1 MSVTT
6 LTSFAAPDR
15 ALTNSPIDVAV
26 VLPTYNEGK
35 NIPEVI
41 ARVRSVLEGLS
52 WEMIFVDDDSPD
64 GTAEAILEYAKQDRR
79 IRLVQRVGRRGLSS
93 ACIEGMLATSANYI
107 AVMDADQQHD
117 ETILPKMLAR
127 LREEELDIVVGTRNA
142 DGGSMGQFSA
152 KRVLLSRLG
161 RRISKSVC
169 HCELSDPMSGFF
181 LLRRGFLMDVVRR
194 LQGEGFKILVDLLAS
209 AERRVRV
216 GEIGYRFR
224 LRKYGES
231 KLDLL
236 TAVEYLFLIVNKLT
250 GGVVPTRF
258 AVFALIGAT
267 GVVVHLA
274 CLAAMLYGLHFGFV
288 ASQTVATCVAM
299 TENFFLNNLI
309 TYRDQRLRGMS
320 MVSGLVSFWLACSFG
335 AWANV
340 SFAHS
345 LLNLGLPWYG
355 AGLGGV
361 VLSSVWNY
369 SVSNLF
375 TWKRLQ
381 PRREGGAREEI
392 EIFSRE
398 VEPLP

>member
-1 MSVTT
+1 MSVRD
-6 LTSFAAPDR
+6 LNSSALPDDG
-15 ALTNSPIDVAV
+15 LTNSSVDVAV
-26 VLPTYNEGK
+26 VLPTYNERP
-35 NIPEVI
+35 NITEVI
-41 ARVRSVLEGLS
+41 ARVKSVLAGLS

-64 GTAEAILEYAKQDRR
+64 GTAEVIREYARRDRR
-79 IRLVQRVGRRGLSS
+79 IRLVHRVGRRGLSS
-93 ACIEGMLATSANYI
+93 ACIEGMLATSATYI

-117 ETILPKMLAR
+117 ETVLPKMLAR
-127 LREEELDIVVGTRNA
+127 VREEGLDIVVATRNA
-142 DGGSMGQFSA
+142 DGGSMGQFCA

-161 RRISKSVC
+161 RKISRSVC

-181 LLRRGFLMDVVRR
+181 LLDRRFLMEVVHR
-194 LQGEGFKILVDLLAS
+194 LQGEGFKILVDILAS
-209 AERRVRV
+209 AERPVRV
-216 GEIGYRFR
+216 GEIGYSFR
-224 LRKYGES
+224 MRKYGES

-236 TAVEYLFLIVNKLT
+236 TAVEYLFLIVNKAT

-258 AVFALIGAT
+258 AVFALVGAT
-267 GVVVHLA
+267 GVLVHLA
-274 CLAAMLYGLHFGFV
+274 CLAGMLYGFHFGFV

-392 EIFSRE
+392 EIFSGE

>member
-15 ALTNSPIDVAV
+15 ALTNSPIDVA
-26 VLPTYNEGK
+26 PTYNEGK

-64 GTAEAILEYAKQDRR
+64 GTAAAILEYARSDRR

-93 ACIEGMLATSANYI
+93 ACIEGMLATSANSI

-117 ETILPKMLAR
+117 EAILPKMLAR
-127 LREEELDIVVGTRNA
+127 LRDEELDIVVGTRNA

-152 KRVLLSRLG
+152 KRILLSRLG

-250 GGVVPTRF
+250 GAVVPTRF

-274 CLAAMLYGLHFGFV
+274 CLAAMLYGFHFGFV
-288 ASQTVATCVAM
+288 ASQTAATFVAM

-309 TYRDQRLRGMS
+309 TYRDQRLHGMS

-381 PRREGGAREEI
+381 PRREGAAREEI
-392 EIFSRE
+392 EIFSGE

>member
-64 GTAEAILEYAKQDRR
+64 GTAEAVLEYARRDRR

-224 LRKYGES
+224 LRKHGES

-236 TAVEYLFLIVNKLT
+236 
-250 GGVVPTRF
+250 
-258 AVFALIGAT
+258 
-267 GVVVHLA
+267 
-274 CLAAMLYGLHFGFV
+274 
-288 ASQTVATCVAM
+288 
-299 TENFFLNNLI
+299 
-309 TYRDQRLRGMS
+309 
-320 MVSGLVSFWLACSFG
+320 
-335 AWANV
+335 
-340 SFAHS
+340 
-345 LLNLGLPWYG
+345 
-355 AGLGGV
+355 
-361 VLSSVWNY
+361 
-369 SVSNLF
+369 
-375 TWKRLQ
+375 
-381 PRREGGAREEI
+381 
-392 EIFSRE
+392 
-398 VEPLP
+398 

>member
-64 GTAEAILEYAKQDRR
+64 GTAEAVLEYARRDRR

-224 LRKYGES
+224 LRKHGES

-274 CLAAMLYGLHFGFV
+274 CLAAMLYGFHFGFV
-288 ASQTVATCVAM
+288 VSQTVATCVAM

-320 MVSGLVSFWLACSFG
+320 MVSGLMSFWLACSFG

-381 PRREGGAREEI
+381 PRREGGPREEI
-392 EIFSRE
+392 EIFSGE

>member
-142 DGGSMGQFSA
+142 EGGSMGQFSA

-161 RRISKSVC
+161 RRISKSVG

-392 EIFSRE
+392 EIFSGE

>member
-1 MSVTT
+1 MSAST

-64 GTAEAILEYAKQDRR
+64 GTAEAVLEYARSDRR

-117 ETILPKMLAR
+117 EAILPKMLAR
-127 LREEELDIVVGTRNA
+127 LRDEELDIVVGTRNA

-152 KRVLLSRLG
+152 KRILLSRLG

-320 MVSGLVSFWLACSFG
+320 MVSGLMSFWLACSFG

-392 EIFSRE
+392 EIFSGE

>member
-142 DGGSMGQFSA
+142 EGGSMGQFSA

-392 EIFSRE
+392 EIFSGE